1 MITTRQPTEEGCGV
15 THKISVV
22 VFTVGTVLRVASNH
36 HTTVLLSCISSL
48 AMQACTGPPTLASP
62 RP

>member
-1 MITTRQPTEEGCGV
+1 MVTAGQPTEEGCGV

-36 HTTVLLSCISSL
+36 HLVFYCLVFPL
-48 AMQACTGPPTLASP
+48 
-62 RP
+62 